1 MSQTAQSAQ
10 SAQTATR
17 MTAKDFSPELLELY
31 DFYAHGKI
39 TKREFLDRAGRYA
52 VGGLTAVAILGMMGP
67 NYALAEQVSFNDP
80 DIVGAYVMYPS
91 PEGHGEVRGY
101 LVRPAAAA
109 GKLPAVVVVHEN
121 RGLNPYIEDVARR
134 LAKAGFMAL
143 APDGLTSVGGYPG
156 NDEAGRALQSQ
167 VDSTKLMNDFF
178 AAVEWLMAHEG
189 STGRVGI
196 TGFCYGGG
204 VANAAAVA
212 YPELGGAVPFYGR
225 QPDPA
230 DVPKIKAPLLI
241 HYAGLDERVNEGWPA
256 YEAALKA
263 AGTRYEAFIY
273 PDVNHGFHNDST
285 PRYDEAAAELAWGRT
300 VEFFKAN
307 LA

>member
-1 MSQTAQSAQ
+1 M
-10 SAQTATR
+10 TR

-31 DFYAHGKI
+31 DFYAHGRI
-39 TKREFLDRAGRYA
+39 TKREFLDRAGKFA
-52 VGGLTAVAILGMMGP
+52 VGGVTAMAILGMMGP

-80 DIVGAYVMYPS
+80 DIVGEYVMYPS
-91 PEGHGEVRGY
+91 PNGHGEVRGY
-101 LVRPAAAA
+101 LVRPAAAT

-134 LAKAGFMAL
+134 LAKAGFIAL

-156 NDEAGRALQSQ
+156 NDEAGRELQSK
-167 VDSTKLMNDFF
+167 VDAEKLMNDFF
-178 AAVEWLMAHEG
+178 AAIEWLMAHEAT
-189 STGRVGI
+189 TGKVGI

-225 QPDPA
+225 QPAAA
-230 DVPKIKAPLLI
+230 DVAKIKAPLLI
-241 HYAGLDERVNEGWPA
+241 HYAELDERVNAGWPE
-256 YEAALKA
+256 YETALKA

-273 PDVNHGFHNDST
+273 PGVNHGFHNDST
-285 PRYDEAAAELAWGRT
+285 PRYDEAAANLAWERT
-300 VEFFKAN
+300 LAFFKAN
-307 LA
+307 LG

>member
-1 MSQTAQSAQ
+1 M
-10 SAQTATR
+10 TR

-31 DFYAHGKI
+31 DFYAHGRI
-39 TKREFLDRAGRYA
+39 SKREFLDKAARFT
-52 VGGLTAVAILGMMGP
+52 VGGLTAAALLGIMSP

-80 DIVGAYVMYPS
+80 DIVADYVTYPS
-91 PEGHGEVRGY
+91 PNGNGDVRGY
-101 LVRPAAAA
+101 LVKPAAAV

-134 LAKAGFMAL
+134 LAKAGFLAL

-156 NDEAGRALQSQ
+156 NDEEGKALQST
-167 VDSTKLMNDFF
+167 VDPTKLMNDFF
-178 AAVEWLMAHEG
+178 AAIEWMMAHEG

-204 VANAAAVA
+204 VSNAAAVA
-212 YPELGGAVPFYGR
+212 YPELGGAVPFYGM
-225 QPDPA
+225 QA
-230 DVPKIKAPLLI
+230 KAEDVAKIKCPLLL
-241 HYAGLDERVNEGWPA
+241 HYAELDTRVNEGWPA

-263 AGTRYEAFIY
+263 AGTSYEAFIY
-273 PDVNHGFHNDST
+273 PGVNHGFHNDST
-285 PRYDEAAAELAWGRT
+285 PRYDKSAAELAWERT
-300 VEFFKAN
+300 LAFFRAN